1 VPGKEDSGRGPISL
15 LHDERV
21 CGRLLV
27 NHIRDGRP
35 FDGYLYVTTQ
45 RLVFLPWA
53 AAEVRGARP
62 FYIPLAEVSGAD
74 VAPRGKN
81 WRDGSLRRRLRVT
94 RLSGDTDLFV
104 VWHPQKAV
112 DLIERARQPAPLP

>member
-1 VPGKEDSGRGPISL
+1 MPDKEDSVGGALSL
-15 LHDERV
+15 LRGERV
-21 CGRLLV
+21 RGRLLV

-45 RLVFLPWA
+45 RLVFVPWA
-53 AAEVRGARP
+53 AAAVRGAQP
-62 FYIPLAEVSGAD
+62 FDIPLAEVSLAD

-94 RLSGDTDLFV
+94 RSSGNVDLFV

-112 DLIERARQPAPLP
+112 DLIEEARHRTP